1 MKTNLSEYFAT
12 QKWLIPLRNFRVEAG
27 QRVLDIGCGNG
38 EVLGIL
44 ENYGACAIGL
54 DIEINRGLRESKSGQ
69 EASLS
74 RDRVTPLVQSD
85 ARALPL
91 RDASFDLVVSFLC
104 LPHIYEEKRVLLEIR
119 RVVKEG
125 GRILIV
131 LFNKSFLNLVIAIAI
146 KMGIQELPYPLIR
159 YHTQRGALRL
169 FEQVGFQVD
178 RIYTTDF
185 HPPLIGSR
193 TAGLLTKHD
202 GLVRRLPLLRGQGRL
217 LIVEASPRKNGD
229 ACNG

>member
-1 MKTNLSEYFAT
+1 M
-12 QKWLIPLRNFRVEAG
+12 EAG
-27 QRVLDIGCGNG
+27 QLALDVGCGNG

-44 ENYGACAIGL
+44 ENYGACAVGL
-54 DIEINRGLRESKSGQ
+54 DTNINRGLGESKSGQ
-69 EASLS
+69 EVSFS
-74 RDRVTPLVQSD
+74 RHMVTALVQSD
-85 ARALPL
+85 ARALPF

-119 RVVKEG
+119 RVVKEE

-131 LFNKSFLNLVIAIAI
+131 LFNRSILNLVVATAI

-159 YHTQRGALRL
+159 YHTKRGAIHL
-169 FEQVGFQVD
+169 FEQAGFQVD

-193 TAGLLTKHD
+193 TAGLLTKHND
-202 GLVRRLPLLRGQGRL
+202 LTQRLPLLRSQGRL
-217 LIVEASPRKNGD
+217 LIVEARRG
-229 ACNG
+229 